1 MQIRQFRKSQVS
13 SIFTGMLCRCDP
25 WQNDLKFRPR
35 ARRTVKIEPTAQTVC
50 HDVVED
56 MQAKACTAQM
66 VARREEWIEGL
77 TPDLGAHAA
86 TIVGKQNFDA
96 VLPRCAHFD
105 RDGTFLTVRESV
117 LDRIEIK
124 DRE

>member
-1 MQIRQFRKSQVS
+1 
-13 SIFTGMLCRCDP
+13 
-25 WQNDLKFRPR
+25 LKFRSRSGR
-35 ARRTVKIEPTAQTVC
+35 AFKIEPTAQTVR

-77 TPDLGAHAA
+77 TPDFGAHAA

-96 VLPRCAHFD
+96 VFPKCAHLD
-105 RDGTFLTVRESV
+105 GDGTFL
-117 LDRIEIK
+117 DRPEK
-124 DRE
+124 RA